1 MARADATGFH
11 SPTTKV
17 HRLGDYN
24 GSTKVDSNSQADFTG
39 SNSPGAGFI
48 VEDRTD
54 VTITTVDGG
63 EIAGTAINQKVFYPF
78 GVKKVVIAGGSG
90 IVYVLHR

>member
-1 MARADATGFH
+1 MARTDVTGFH

-24 GSTKVDSNSQADFTG
+24 GSTKVNSSTTVNFTG
-39 SNSPGAGFI
+39 SNAPGAGFI
-48 VEDRTD
+48 VEDRTN

-63 EIAGTAINQKVFYPF
+63 EIAGTAVNQKVFYPF
-78 GVKKVVIAGGSG
+78 GVKTVAIGATG